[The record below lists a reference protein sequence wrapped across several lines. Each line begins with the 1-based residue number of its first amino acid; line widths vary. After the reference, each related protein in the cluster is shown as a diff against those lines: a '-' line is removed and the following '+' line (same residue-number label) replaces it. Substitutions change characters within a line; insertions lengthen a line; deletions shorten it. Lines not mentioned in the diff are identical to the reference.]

1 MLTAKQKTDLRKLLG
16 PLIQEAL
23 KDGLA
28 PAIQSEIVKMQDGGN
43 RPGPGSYTQRIL
55 NGHDDRG
62 RGRRQEMPES
72 ARVFARLGLCA
83 LMGAGDKGSE
93 LEMARTLDIES
104 YYKSAQSAGSA
115 EGGGLLLID
124 EMANDVIELLQ
135 PFSVVRQIGARL
147 VSIPR
152 GALRTPKITS
162 GVASA
167 YVAEGAKIPSSQMK
181 FGQISLSAKKL
192 ASLVVLTNEL
202 GQFAGDID
210 QILLDDMLSSIGK
223 TEDIAFLFGTG
234 TENEP
239 RGITEWAVSANV
251 FNATQ
256 SGGTAT
262 LTEVQADLQKVER
275 LLLSA
280 DVPMRSPVWIMSPR
294 SRLFLRDLR
303 DTQDRGVF
311 GDEMRQSRTI
321 NGVPY
326 FTTNNVPNDLGGG
339 TNESKVILVDAS
351 EVVIGDV
358 PQISVDRSN
367 DATVKIDGV
376 DTNLFEHDMSAIR
389 LRMWNDLILRHDVS
403 AAVIEAVKWGA

>member
-1 MLTAKQKTDLRKLLG
+1 MLTAKQKADLHKLFV
-16 PLIQEAL
+16 PLVQASL
-23 KDGLA
+23 KEGLA
-28 PAIQSEIVKMQDGGN
+28 PAIREEIRKMTDDGHNPSYTRRILDGHSQP
-43 RPGPGSYTQRIL
+43 RPG
-55 NGHDDRG
+55 
-62 RGRRQEMPES
+62 EMSEA

-83 LMGAGDKGSE
+83 LMGSGDHGSE

-115 EGGGLLLID
+115 AGGGLLIID

-147 VSIPR
+147 VAIPR

-167 YVAEGAKIPSSQMK
+167 YVAEGAKIPSSRMK
-181 FGQISLSAKKL
+181 VGQISLSAKKL

-210 QILLDDMLSSIGK
+210 QILLDDMLASIGK
-223 TEDIAFLFGTG
+223 TEDKAFLFGLG
-234 TENEP
+234 VENEP
-239 RGITEWAVSANV
+239 RGIVDWAIDANV
-251 FNATQ
+251 FDATQ
-256 SGGTAT
+256 AGAKAT
-262 LTEVQADLQKVER
+262 LTEVQADLQKVEQ

-280 DVPMRSPVWIMSPR
+280 DVPMRTPVWIMSPR

-311 GDEMRQSRTI
+311 GDEMRQSKTI
-321 NGVPY
+321 NGISY
-326 FTTNNVPNDLGGG
+326 FTTNNVPNNLGGG

-358 PQISVDRSN
+358 PQVSVDRSK
-367 DATVKIDGV
+367 DATVTIDGAE
-376 DTNLFEHDMSAIR
+376 TNLFERDMSAIR

-403 AAVIEAVKWGA
+403 AAVLEAVKWGA

>member
-1 MLTAKQKTDLRKLLG
+1 MLTAKQKADLQKLFV
-16 PLIQEAL
+16 PLV
-23 KDGLA
+23 KDAMATGLA
-28 PAIQSEIVKMQDGGN
+28 PAIREEIGRMRDDGHN
-43 RPGPGSYTQRIL
+43 PSYTQRIL
-55 NGHDDRG
+55 DGQ
-62 RGRRQEMPES
+62 RQPRPGEMSES

-83 LMGAGDKGSE
+83 LMGSGDRGSE
-93 LEMARTLDIES
+93 LEMAKTLDIES

-147 VSIPR
+147 VGIPR

-167 YVAEGAKIPSSQMK
+167 YVAEGAKIPSSQMRV
-181 FGQISLSAKKL
+181 GQISLSAKKL

-210 QILLDDMLSSIGK
+210 QILLDDMLASIGK
-223 TEDIAFLFGTG
+223 TEDVAFLFGSGGDT
-234 TENEP
+234 EP
-239 RGITEWAVSANV
+239 RGIVDWAIDANV
-251 FNATQ
+251 FDATQ
-256 SGGTAT
+256 SGGSAT
-262 LTEVQADLQKVER
+262 LTEVQADLQKVEQ

-280 DVPMRSPVWIMSPR
+280 DVPMRTPTWIMSPR

-311 GDEMRQSRTI
+311 GDEMRESRTI
-321 NGVPY
+321 NGIP
-326 FTTNNVPNDLGGG
+326 FFQTNNVPNDLGGG
-339 TNESKVILVDAS
+339 SDESLVILVDAS

-358 PQISVDRSN
+358 PQVSVDRSK
-367 DATVKIDGV
+367 DATVTIDGAE
-376 DTNLFEHDMSAIR
+376 TNLFERDMSAIR
-389 LRMWNDLILRHDVS
+389 LRMWNDLVLRHDVS
-403 AAVIEAVKWGA
+403 AAVLEAVKWGA